1 MPPST
6 PNVFL
11 GAASSRRVKV
21 NVKVLQGVEYAS
33 EKERLRGPADHAA
46 VVGERGRCQ
55 PHHHL
60 ATAVRGLM
68 HGTATAGQIG
78 WVLLTSKNYTQ
89 ILASSNRRAPSS
101 VRRARKVSLS
111 FFVF

>member
-1 MPPST
+1 MRQRRNVFVDPRTMPPWLE
-6 PNVFL
+6 N
-11 GAASSRRVKV
+11 
-21 NVKVLQGVEYAS
+21 
-33 EKERLRGPADHAA
+33 
-46 VVGERGRCQ
+46 VVGAN
-55 PHHHL
+55 PITHL

-101 VRRARKVSLS
+101 VRRAWKVSS
-111 FFVF
+111 TFFVF

>member
-1 MPPST
+1 MGQRRNVFVDPRTMPPWLE
-6 PNVFL
+6 N
-11 GAASSRRVKV
+11 
-21 NVKVLQGVEYAS
+21 
-33 EKERLRGPADHAA
+33 
-46 VVGERGRCQ
+46 VVGANRIT
-55 PHHHL
+55 HL

-89 ILASSNRRAPSS
+89 ILASSNRSEPPS
-101 VRRARKVSLS
+101 VIRARKANSG

>member
-1 MPPST
+1 MRQRRNVFVDPRTMPPWLE
-6 PNVFL
+6 N
-11 GAASSRRVKV
+11 
-21 NVKVLQGVEYAS
+21 
-33 EKERLRGPADHAA
+33 
-46 VVGERGRCQ
+46 VVGVN
-55 PHHHL
+55 PITHL